1 MAVREETRAW
11 VRNWTLLTVV
21 IAGAVFA
28 LRGTARLRNASLF
41 AEDGQIFLAEAHN
54 LGFAAFVESYAGYLH
69 TIPRMLAWVL
79 TPVPITGAPAMYA
92 AGAML
97 VHFLMLTPALSAR
110 LDWLVPGR
118 VLRTVLFASLCL
130 MPPLWEVLANIAN
143 LIFVGGICM
152 LLLALSN
159 DPRTRTGRT
168 TELVAVALLGL
179 SGPLIVIFLP
189 WFVWRWCRVGRT
201 PHSTLV
207 TVVAAVAAGVQ
218 GLTYLRSDRDTPGG
232 GTGFLLVQTVYERVG
247 GSWLFGDADIVAP
260 NGSAWVI
267 GATVGWC
274 LGALA
279 LSFAVLPRVALVL
292 WALLAVLLGSA
303 VHAYGDAMIASSF
316 HFQRHIVIPVAIV
329 VVLLVAVVGQAP
341 TRWIAGATSLWLV
354 VGAAAMIHDFVPEPY
369 PYRPD
374 LSVLQE
380 CVDSGAATCRQL
392 IFDGT
397 WTVELRQ

>member
-1 MAVREETRAW
+1 MIA
-11 VRNWTLLTVV
+11 
-21 IAGAVFA
+21 AGAAFA
-28 LRGTARLRNASLF
+28 LRGTARLRDASLF

-54 LGFAAFVESYAGYLH
+54 LGSAAFVEPYAGYLH
-69 TIPRMLAWVL
+69 SIPRILAWL
-79 TPVPITGAPAMYA
+79 LAPVPVTGAPALYA
-92 AGAML
+92 AAAML
-97 VHFLMLTPALSAR
+97 VHLLMLTPALSAR

-118 VLRTVLFASLCL
+118 LLRAVLFASLCL
-130 MPPLWEVLANIAN
+130 MPPLWEVLANVAN

-152 LLLALSN
+152 LLLVLSN

-168 TELVAVALLGL
+168 AELVAVALLGL

-189 WFVWRWCRVGRT
+189 WFVWRWWRVGRT

-207 TVVAAVAAGVQ
+207 AMVSAVAAGVQ

-232 GTGFLLVQTVYERVG
+232 GTAFLLVQTVYERVG
-247 GSWLFGDADIVAP
+247 GSWLFGDAEIVAP

-274 LGALA
+274 LGALV
-279 LSFAVLPRVALVL
+279 LSVAVLPRVAPVL

-341 TRWIAGATSLWLV
+341 TRWIAGAASLWLV
-354 VGAAAMIHDFVPEPY
+354 IGAAAMIHDFVPEPY

-374 LSVLQE
+374 LNVLQE
-380 CVDSGAATCRQL
+380 CVDSGAATCRQP